1 MLTLLNMDAQNNFRN
16 RVYPGLYCFAY
27 FFGINLCVCEADKSI
42 IVRYCENKYAAN
54 TVGKCADAFQ
64 PAFGL
69 VVRYCENKYAANTV
83 GKCADA
89 FQPAFGLAFLK
100 PLLFVVLGYFSD
112 KIIYS
117 HAVSSPFTTP
127 VPNL

>member
-42 IVRYCENKYAAN
+42 IVRYCENKC
-54 TVGKCADAFQ
+54 V
-64 PAFGL
+64 
-69 VVRYCENKYAANTV
+69 ANTV

-112 KIIYS
+112 KISYS